1 MLSDFTVLNIFASGL
16 LCVCVCVEGEGVSV
30 ITTTCAVVII
40 SCTFVLSVLE

>member
-16 LCVCVCVEGEGVSV
+16 LCVCVEGEGVSV

-40 SCTFVLSVLE
+40 SCAFVLSVLE